1 LLSPQDNASKAQ
13 NSKETFMTGPQRD
26 NLLFSGIVLFCLL
39 CLVWVIPTYTPAYP
53 GYGVPGSL
61 VPNVAVSIILFLSLL
76 ALLSNFM
83 TSYRA
88 KRDQKE
94 QRHKKT
100 PVDRIHLSH
109 LLFFMVPSFLLMPT
123 MKKLAFLPNDLGFI
137 LPAVLLMLILQWLCG
152 QRKPIPLFLV
162 AIIPVGIIYVAIRFG
177 LGVPM
182 PS

>member
-1 LLSPQDNASKAQ
+1 
-13 NSKETFMTGPQRD
+13 MTGPQRD
-26 NLLFSGIVLFCLL
+26 NILFSGIILFCVL
-39 CLVWVIPTYTPAYP
+39 CLAWVIPTYTPAYP

-61 VPNVAVSIILFLSLL
+61 VPNVAVSLILFLSLL
-76 ALLSNFM
+76 ALLSNLIPA
-83 TSYRA
+83 YRA
-88 KRDQKE
+88 KAGQKDQHPD
-94 QRHKKT
+94 RT

-109 LLFFMVPSFLLMPT
+109 LLLFMVPSFLLMPT

-137 LPAVLLMLILQWLCG
+137 LPGILFMLIMQWLCG
-152 QRKPIPLFLV
+152 QRKPVPLFLV